1 MEKIILDCDPGHDDA
16 IAILL
21 AAGNPEIEL
30 LGVTT
35 VAGNQTLEKV
45 TRNAQAVCQVAGIDV
60 PIARGASVPLVTPQ
74 VVAEDIHGGG
84 GMDGP
89 TLPEITGE
97 LDPRHAVD
105 FIIETVMAHEPG
117 TVHLVPVGPFTNI
130 ALAMRK
136 EPRIIERV
144 KSVIVMGGAYT
155 RGNVTPT
162 AEFNIY
168 VDPEAAEAV
177 FRADWDVTMVG
188 LDLTHQALAT
198 QELQDRVRA
207 IGAETG
213 NTEIPEFILDIWGF
227 IGKTYNEVFEF
238 EAPPVHDACC
248 VAALIDPAVMRT
260 ELAHVSVELH
270 GQWTKGMT
278 VVNFAE
284 KPGMHHSMSG
294 PTAMTDFRTRVA
306 TELDWQRFADLVTDS
321 VRRLAERKSAAD
333 AR

>member
-1 MEKIILDCDPGHDDA
+1 MQKIILDCDPGHDDA

-30 LGVTT
+30 LGITT

-45 TRNAQAVCQVAGIDV
+45 TKNALAVCQVAGIDV
-60 PIARGASVPLVTPQ
+60 PVAQGASVPLVTPQ
-74 VVAEDIHGGG
+74 IVAEDIHGGG

-89 TLPEITGE
+89 ILPEITRE

-105 FIIETVMAHEPG
+105 FIIETIMAQPPK
-117 TVHLVPVGPFTNI
+117 TVSLVPVGPFTNI

-144 KSVIVMGGAYT
+144 KSVVVMGGSYT

-162 AEFNIY
+162 AEFNVF

-177 FRADWDVTMVG
+177 FRGDWEVTMVG

-207 IGAETG
+207 VGG
-213 NTEIPEFILDIWGF
+213 EISTFILDIWGF
-227 IGKTYNEVFEF
+227 IGKTYSDVFEF
-238 EAPPVHDACC
+238 DAPPVHDACC
-248 VAALIDPAVMRT
+248 VAALIDPAVVRT

-278 VVNFAE
+278 VVNFAD

-306 TELDWQRFADLVTDS
+306 TELDWGLFADLVEDS
-321 VRRLAERKSAAD
+321 VRRLTD
-333 AR
+333 AKR

>member
-1 MEKIILDCDPGHDDA
+1 MQKIILDCDPGHDDA
-16 IAILL
+16 ITILL
-21 AAGNPEIEL
+21 AAGNPAIDL
-30 LGVTT
+30 LGITT

-45 TRNAQAVCQVAGIDV
+45 THNAQAVCQVAGIDV
-60 PIARGASVPLVTPQ
+60 PIAKGASMPLVTPQ

-105 FIIETVMAHEPG
+105 FIIETVMAHPPK
-117 TVHLVPVGPFTNI
+117 TVSLVPVGPLTNI

-136 EPRIIERV
+136 EPAIIERV
-144 KSVIVMGGAYT
+144 KSVILMGGSYT

-177 FRADWDVTMVG
+177 FRGDWEVTMVG

-198 QELQDRVRA
+198 EELQDRVRA
-207 IGAETG
+207 IGG
-213 NTEIPEFILDIWGF
+213 DISQFILDIWGF
-227 IGKTYNEVFEF
+227 IGMTYRDVFQF

-248 VAALIDPAVMRT
+248 VAALIDPEVMRT
-260 ELAHVSVELH
+260 ERAHVSVELN

-284 KPGMHHSMSG
+284 KRGMHHTMSG
-294 PTAMTDFRTRVA
+294 PAEMNDYRTHVA

-321 VRRLAERKSAAD
+321 VQRLSEAKRS
-333 AR
+333 

>member
-1 MEKIILDCDPGHDDA
+1 MQKIILDCDPGHDDA

-21 AAGNPEIEL
+21 AAGNPNIEL
-30 LGVTT
+30 LGITT

-60 PIARGASVPLVTPQ
+60 PIARGASAPLVTPQ

-89 TLPEITGE
+89 VLPEITGK

-105 FIIETVMAHEPG
+105 FIIETVMSHEPK
-117 TVHLVPVGPFTNI
+117 TVNLVPVGPFTNI

-144 KSVIVMGGAYT
+144 RSVIVMGGSYT

-162 AEFNIY
+162 AEFNIF

-198 QELQDRVRA
+198 KELQDRVRA
-207 IGAETG
+207 IGGEVSQ
-213 NTEIPEFILDIWGF
+213 FILDIWGF
-227 IGKTYNEVFEF
+227 IGKTYKEVFEF
-238 EAPPVHDACC
+238 DSPPVHDACC
-248 VAALIDPAVMRT
+248 VAALIDPEVFRT
-260 ELAHVSVELH
+260 DLAHVSVELH

-278 VVNFAE
+278 VVNFADR
-284 KPGMHHSMSG
+284 PGMHHTMSG
-294 PTAMTDFRTRVA
+294 PTEMSDYRTHVA

-321 VRRLAERKSAAD
+321 VQRLAD
-333 AR
+333 AKR

>member
-30 LGVTT
+30 LGITT
-35 VAGNQTLEKV
+35 VAGNQTIEKV

-60 PIARGASVPLVTPQ
+60 PIARGASEPLVTAQ
-74 VVAEDIHGGG
+74 VVAEDIHGDG
-84 GMDGP
+84 GMEGP

-105 FIIETVMAHEPG
+105 FIIETVMSHPPK
-117 TVHLVPVGPFTNI
+117 TVHLVPVGPYTNI

-136 EPRIIERV
+136 EPRIIDRV
-144 KSVIVMGGAYT
+144 KSVVCMGGSYT

-162 AEFNIY
+162 AEFNIF

-177 FRADWDVTMVG
+177 FRADWEVTMVG

-198 QELQDRVRA
+198 TELQDRVRA
-207 IGAETG
+207 IGG
-213 NTEIPEFILDIWGF
+213 EIPEFILDIWGF
-227 IGKTYNEVFEF
+227 ISKTYNEVFEF
-238 EAPPVHDACC
+238 DAPPVHDACC
-248 VAALIDPAVMRT
+248 VAALIDPAMMRS
-260 ELAHVSVELH
+260 ERAHVSVELH

-284 KPGMHHSMSG
+284 KPGMHHTMSG
-294 PTAMTDFRTRVA
+294 PTEMSDYRTLVA

-321 VRRLAERKSAAD
+321 VQRLVDAKAA
-333 AR
+333 

>member
-30 LGVTT
+30 LGITT

-45 TRNAQAVCQVAGIDV
+45 TKNALAVCQVAGIDV
-60 PIARGASVPLVTPQ
+60 PVARGASVPLVTPQ

-89 TLPEITGE
+89 VLPEITRE

-105 FIIETVMAHEPG
+105 FIIETVMAHPRK
-117 TVHLVPVGPFTNI
+117 TVNLVPVGPLTNI

-136 EPRIIERV
+136 EPQIIDRV
-144 KSVIVMGGAYT
+144 KSVVLMGGSYT

-162 AEFNIY
+162 AEFNIF
-168 VDPEAAEAV
+168 VDPEAAEVV
-177 FRADWDVTMVG
+177 FRADWRVTMVG

-207 IGAETG
+207 IGG
-213 NTEIPEFILDIWGF
+213 EISEFILDIWGF
-227 IGKTYNEVFEF
+227 IGMTYRDIFEF
-238 EAPPVHDACC
+238 DAPPVHDACC

-260 ELAHVSVELH
+260 ELAHVSVELT
-270 GQWTKGMT
+270 GTSTRGMT
-278 VVNFAE
+278 VTNFAE
-284 KPGMHHSMSG
+284 KPGMHHTMHA
-294 PTAMTDFRTRVA
+294 PADREAFRTHVA

-321 VRRLAERKSAAD
+321 VQRLTELKRES
-333 AR
+333 

>member
-21 AAGNPEIEL
+21 AAGNPEIDL
-30 LGVTT
+30 LGITT

-74 VVAEDIHGGG
+74 IVAEDIHGGG

-89 TLPEITGE
+89 VLPEITGE

-105 FIIETVMAHEPG
+105 FIIETVMAHEPK
-117 TVHLVPVGPFTNI
+117 TVNLVPVGPFTNI

-144 KSVIVMGGAYT
+144 KSVIVMGGSYT

-162 AEFNIY
+162 AEFNIF
-168 VDPEAAEAV
+168 VDPEVAEAV
-177 FRADWDVTMVG
+177 FRADWNVTMVG

-198 QELQDRVRA
+198 AELQDRVRA
-207 IGAETG
+207 IGGEVSQ
-213 NTEIPEFILDIWGF
+213 FILDIWGF

-238 EAPPVHDACC
+238 DSPPVHDACC
-248 VAALIDPAVMRT
+248 VAALIDPQVMRT
-260 ELAHVSVELH
+260 DLAHVSVELH

-278 VVNFAE
+278 VVNFADR
-284 KPGMHHSMSG
+284 PGMHHTMSG
-294 PTAMTDFRTRVA
+294 PTEMSDYRTQVA
-306 TELDWQRFADLVTDS
+306 TELDWQRFADLVVDS
-321 VRRLAERKSAAD
+321 VQRLAD
-333 AR
+333 AKN